1 MESAAEKIKIIIFID
16 WFEPAFKAG
25 GPIRSIVNL
34 VNHLKKEFDFYII
47 TGDRDLG
54 DEEPF
59 HEIVL
64 NNWIN
69 NDGYKVIYLS
79 SSNQNKDYYHLL
91 IDAINPQIIYLNS
104 LFSYKFTLLPL
115 RQFKKSGIK
124 IILASRGM
132 LGPESLKI
140 KKYKKELF
148 LLISKVFKIYKKI
161 HWHASSAIELNEI
174 KKAFGNQVLAYV
186 IPNLPVKNEFRAIT
200 NFKTKENIL
209 SLLVVCRISPIKNL
223 SFLFEVLNLIDFDLE
238 LNLIGPVEDEI
249 YWDKCKIMIK
259 KLPENCKVNYLGE
272 LSPKEI
278 RDEISQHHLLIS
290 TSLNENYGHSIVEA
304 LSMGC
309 PVLIS
314 NQTPWKGL
322 KDYNAGEELDLDLY
336 MFSDK
341 LKEFSRFSNEKWTI
355 YREGAIN
362 YFNKKIDL
370 NIFREKYIEL
380 FNSNRQENS

>member
-1 MESAAEKIKIIIFID
+1 
-16 WFEPAFKAG
+16 
-25 GPIRSIVNL
+25 
-34 VNHLKKEFDFYII
+34 
-47 TGDRDLG
+47 
-54 DEEPF
+54 
-59 HEIVL
+59 
-64 NNWIN
+64 
-69 NDGYKVIYLS
+69 
-79 SSNQNKDYYHLL
+79 
-91 IDAINPQIIYLNS
+91 
-104 LFSYKFTLLPL
+104 
-115 RQFKKSGIK
+115 
-124 IILASRGM
+124 
-132 LGPESLKI
+132 
-140 KKYKKELF
+140 
-148 LLISKVFKIYKKI
+148 
-161 HWHASSAIELNEI
+161 
-174 KKAFGNQVLAYV
+174 
-186 IPNLPVKNEFRAIT
+186 
-200 NFKTKENIL
+200 
-209 SLLVVCRISPIKNL
+209 
-223 SFLFEVLNLIDFDLE
+223 
-238 LNLIGPVEDEI
+238 
-249 YWDKCKIMIK
+249 MIK